1 MTTPVKGFMKI
12 AEALVKERPGLAA
25 EEYARMAL
33 DRGIAQSNSK
43 DPVQSLATTLMKQV
57 REGRTTEIYADQVR
71 GKLRYYPTGDLLNPP
86 GRRLP
91 HLLFTDVRMSPDTA
105 KRVRTLLEVGLFAN
119 EKEAASWLLE
129 EGVRAQRDTLDQI
142 ESQAE
147 EIERRKEVARNLIR
161 VTTLDLP
168 LIARGKVRDV
178 YDLGDKLL
186 IVATDRL
193 SAFDVVLP
201 TAIPDKG
208 AVLTQMSAFWFEKT
222 GDIVPNHFI
231 RVVESTRVPEVPV
244 ELPREMIGRSMVV
257 KKAERIDVECVVRG
271 YITGSGWADYKKAG
285 AVSGI
290 KLPEGLEESQEL
302 HDPIFT
308 PTTKASEGHD
318 MPITYND
325 VKELAGDQ
333 AANAMRVRA
342 LAVYRFGRD
351 YARERGI
358 IIADTKFEFGMLDG
372 EVILIDEALTPDS
385 SRFWPEDEYVVGK
398 SPPSFDKQYVRDY
411 LSALGWDKTPP
422 GPELP
427 AEVVEKTAEKY
438 REAFERITGRTLVTP

>member
-1 MTTPVKGFMKI
+1 MT
-12 AEALVKERPGLAA
+12 
-25 EEYARMAL
+25 
-33 DRGIAQSNSK
+33 S
-43 DPVQSLATTLMKQV
+43 TL
-57 REGRTTEIYADQVR
+57 
-71 GKLRYYPTGDLLNPP
+71 
-86 GRRLP
+86 
-91 HLLFTDVRMSPDTA
+91 S
-105 KRVRTLLEVGLFAN
+105 
-119 EKEAASWLLE
+119 
-129 EGVRAQRDTLDQI
+129 
-142 ESQAE
+142 ES
-147 EIERRKEVARNLIR
+147 
-161 VTTLDLP
+161 TLDLP
-168 LIARGKVRDV
+168 LVGRGKVRDV

-257 KKAERIDVECVVRG
+257 KKAERIDVECIVRG

-342 LAVYRFGRD
+342 LAIYRFGRD

-411 LSALGWDKTPP
+411 LSELGWDKTPP

-438 REAFERITGRTLVTP
+438 REAFERITGRTLVTSN